1 MKINGENVAAFCGTV
16 WDYLEQHNYQME
28 RVAVEY
34 NGEILQ
40 RAQYQSVILQPDDV
54 LEIVSF
60 VLNYAG
66 CILQISSIQK
76 GTEKENT
83 PGGVP
88 HSVLCKYKLHYK
100 PIYCFYNNEKSLNC
114 QAFFFLIKL
123 L

>member
-1 MKINGENVAAFCGTV
+1 MLPPSTVPHGMADNTDGSNCYTPLYHNLLVKDSLHRSV

-60 VLNYAG
+60 V
-66 CILQISSIQK
+66 
-76 GTEKENT
+76 
-83 PGGVP
+83 GGG
-88 HSVLCKYKLHYK
+88 
-100 PIYCFYNNEKSLNC
+100 
-114 QAFFFLIKL
+114 
-123 L
+123 